1 MNVAEILI
9 IDDSRLELM
18 KMEHF
23 LSEIDGCQP
32 TFIENPNHALNWC
45 IANDPDLVVVDY
57 QMPHLDGLGFIKA
70 FREIKGRE
78 DTPLVMITASSTE
91 TVCVEALNGGA
102 NDFICKPVRKAEFL
116 ARVSNM
122 LTLRRKQKKT
132 GNMIHKLNKDINDT
146 AKVVTEREAEIVN
159 RLALAAEHRD
169 NDTGMH
175 IIRMAYYSLIIAR
188 NLGLPQEQQQ
198 MIFRAAPLHDV
209 GKLGIADEILL
220 KPGKLTPEEFQIM
233 QRHTTIGGQ
242 ILSNSASVLI
252 QTAQEIAVSH
262 HEKFDGSGYPKGLVG
277 DAIPLSGRIIAVADV
292 FDALTSERPYKEAWS
307 FERAISYIKENS
319 GTSFDP
325 ICVNAFFKNMDE
337 IEGVYSN
344 QDDISDFMSGELV
357 Y

>member
-1 MNVAEILI
+1 MNAAEILI

-18 KMEHF
+18 KMEHY
-23 LSEIDGCQP
+23 LSEVDGCKP
-32 TFIENPNHALNWC
+32 TFIENPNHALSWC
-45 IANDPDLVVVDY
+45 IDNDPDLVVVDY

-91 TVCVEALNGGA
+91 TVCVDALNTGA

-122 LTLRRKQKKT
+122 LTLRQNQRNA
-132 GNMIHKLNKDINDT
+132 GNIIHKLNKEVDDT
-146 AKVVTEREAEIVN
+146 AKVVTDREVEIVN

-188 NLGLPQEQQQ
+188 NLGLSQEQQQ

-209 GKLGIADEILL
+209 GKLGISDEILL
-220 KPGKLTPEEFQIM
+220 KPGKLTPDEFLVM
-233 QRHTTIGGQ
+233 QRHTIIGDQ
-242 ILSNSASVLI
+242 ILCNSASVLI

-262 HEKFDGSGYPKGLVG
+262 HEKYDGSGYPKGLVG
-277 DAIPLSGRIIAVADV
+277 NAIPLSGRIIAVADV
-292 FDALTSERPYKEAWS
+292 FDALTSKRPYKEAWS
-307 FERAISYIKENS
+307 FEQAISYIKESS
-319 GTSFDP
+319 GSSFDP
-325 ICVNAFFKNMDE
+325 SCVEAFIKKLDE
-337 IEGVYSN
+337 IESVYLNQGVYS
-344 QDDISDFMSGELV
+344 QQECALV
-357 Y
+357 S